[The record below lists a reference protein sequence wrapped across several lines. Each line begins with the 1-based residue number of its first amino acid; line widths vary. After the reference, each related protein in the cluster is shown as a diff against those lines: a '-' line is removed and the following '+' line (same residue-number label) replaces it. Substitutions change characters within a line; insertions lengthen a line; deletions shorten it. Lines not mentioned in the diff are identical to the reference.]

1 MVKLNMPLQVATI
14 NTTSKPTFF
23 FSILMSFLLIFSYG
37 SITAADNKITSIGAI
52 IDVNSHSGKEQKTA
66 IQIAVQNFNN
76 KSMDHKLSLHFSNF
90 SNPGKDPLEAVY
102 AADELI
108 KENQVQVI
116 LGMETWNEAALVAEI
131 GNRAEVPTISFAAS
145 ASPPHL
151 SQHRWPFL
159 VQMATN
165 SSEEVSCIAAILHSY
180 NWKLAIAIYED
191 DMYGGNSEMLAL
203 FSEALQTV
211 GVEIEHRLVFPSFS
225 SLSDQEGFVHEEVAK
240 LLSKQSRVFV
250 VLQSSVSMATHL
262 FKEAKQL
269 GLMGPDSVWI
279 ITDSVSSLLEY
290 VNNSVISSM
299 QGAIG
304 IKTYYSEDSKS
315 YLDFKGQFRRS
326 FLSDYPEEDDSMP
339 GIHALRA
346 YDGITSIGHAAKRI
360 GNGTSISKMLL
371 DNILSSNFTG
381 LSGDI
386 RFHDGRLSHTIGVRI
401 INVIGRKYKDIGFW
415 SSKFGFSESLAIE
428 PSGEIISSGT
438 GGDSMEDLGDVVNS
452 LNWPGN
458 LKRVPK
464 GWAMPTD
471 AKKMKIGVPGRTS
484 FEKFVKVEET
494 GNPNSPLF
502 YSGFCIHVFEE
513 VLKIL
518 EQSYS
523 LPYEFV
529 PYNGSY
535 DALVDHVINESY
547 DAVIGDVTI
556 LANRSRYVEFTQPFA
571 ESGLYMIV
579 PVKSEAQKAW
589 MFLKP
594 FTAEMWMVTGAIV
607 IYTMVI
613 VWFLEHQSNPEFRG
627 PWKDQLGMAMWFTF
641 SSLFF
646 AHREKIH
653 SNLTRVVVVVWLF
666 VVVVINSSYTASLT
680 SMLTVS
686 RLEPNVT
693 DIEWLRRTNAP
704 VGCDGDSFVKDYL
717 KNVLHFKSENIKNV
731 SKEYDYPGEF
741 KSGNITAAFLEI
753 PYAKVF
759 LKENCNKYTVSGP
772 TYRFGGLGFVFQKGS
787 PIAADVSEAILSL
800 SENGKLRILEEDL
813 FTSSLNCTNTETN
826 QTDSLSLQ
834 SFWGLYLI
842 SGGTSTLCFLYFLF
856 RLVKNYRRHEGNMST
871 PAHNGVW
878 GKTVEL
884 ARYFHNGGTRRPAG
898 RAPTPRLDEWSSSR
912 WEYVSPSDATED
924 CESSTPPEQIE
935 IPIATDSSS
944 T

>member
-1 MVKLNMPLQVATI
+1 MVKPKMPFELATI
-14 NTTSKPTFF
+14 STSSKPTFF
-23 FSILMSFLLIFSYG
+23 FSILISFLLLFSYG
-37 SITAADNKITSIGAI
+37 SITTADNKSTSIGAI

-66 IQIAVQNFNN
+66 MQIAVQEFNN
-76 KSMDHKLSLHFSNF
+76 NSIDHKLSLHFSNF
-90 SNPGKDPLEAVY
+90 SNPGRDPLKAVY

-108 KENQVQVI
+108 KDDQVQVI
-116 LGMETWNEAALVAEI
+116 IGMDTWNEAALVAQV
-131 GNRAEVPTISFAAS
+131 GNRAQVPILSFAAS

-151 SQHRWPFL
+151 TQFRWPFL

-180 NWKLAIAIYED
+180 NWRLVITIYED
-191 DMYGGNSEMLAL
+191 NMYGGNSEMFAILSDAL
-203 FSEALQTV
+203 KNV
-211 GVEIEHRLVFPSFS
+211 YVEIEHRLVLPSFS
-225 SLSDQEGFVHEEVAK
+225 SLSDPERFVHKEVEK
-240 LLSKQSRVFV
+240 LLSKQSRVFI

-279 ITDSVSSLLEY
+279 ITDSVSSLLES

-304 IKTYYSEDSKS
+304 IKTYYSEDSKT

-346 YDGITSIGHAAKRI
+346 YDGITSVGLAVKRI
-360 GNGTSISKMLL
+360 GNGPSISKMLL

-386 RFHDGRLSHTIGVRI
+386 RFHDGRLSHAIGIRI

-415 SSKFGFSESLAIE
+415 SSKFGFSESL
-428 PSGEIISSGT
+428 ST
-438 GGDSMEDLGDVVNS
+438 GKCGDSMEALGDVVNS

-471 AKKMKIGVPGRTS
+471 AKKMKIGVPARTS
-484 FEKFVKVEET
+484 FEKFVKVKGT
-494 GNPNSPLF
+494 GNSNKD
-502 YSGFCIHVFEE
+502 YSGFCIDVFDE

-529 PYNGSY
+529 PYNITY
-535 DALVDHVINESY
+535 DDLVVHVINKTF
-547 DAVIGDVTI
+547 DAIIGDVTI
-556 LANRSRYVEFTQPFA
+556 LANRSKKVEFTQPFT
-571 ESGLYMIV
+571 ESGLSMVV
-579 PVKSEAQKAW
+579 PVKSGVQKVW
-589 MFLKP
+589 LFTKP
-594 FTAEMWMVTGAIV
+594 FTAEMWMVTGAILL
-607 IYTMVI
+607 YTMAI

-646 AHREKIH
+646 THREKVH
-653 SNLTRVVVVVWLF
+653 SNFTRLVVVVWLF
-666 VVVVINSSYTASLT
+666 VVVVISSSYTASLT
-680 SMLTVS
+680 SLLTVS
-686 RLEPNVT
+686 RLEPSIT
-693 DIEWLRRTNAP
+693 DIEWLKRTNAT
-704 VGCDGDSFVKDYL
+704 VGCDGDSFVTDYL
-717 KNVLHFKSENIKNV
+717 KNVLHLEKIKHV

-759 LKENCNKYTVSGP
+759 LEEYCNKYTVTGP
-772 TYRFGGLGFVFQKGS
+772 YYRLGGLGFVFQKGS
-787 PIAADVSEAILSL
+787 PIATDVSEAILTL
-800 SENGKLRILEEDL
+800 SENGKLTILED
-813 FTSSLNCTNTETN
+813 
-826 QTDSLSLQ
+826 
-834 SFWGLYLI
+834 
-842 SGGTSTLCFLYFLF
+842 GGTSTLCFLFFLF
-856 RLVKNYRRHEGNMST
+856 RLVKNYLRREGNTST
-871 PAHNGVW
+871 RAHNGVW
-878 GKTVEL
+878 GKTVEV
-884 ARYFHNGGTRRPAG
+884 ARYFYNGGTRSPAG
-898 RAPTPRLDEWSSSR
+898 RAPTFAGGQQLDEWNSSR
-912 WEYVSPSDATED
+912 WEYASPSDATED
-924 CESSTPPEQIE
+924 FESSTPPDQIG
-935 IPIATDSSS
+935 IPIATDSRA